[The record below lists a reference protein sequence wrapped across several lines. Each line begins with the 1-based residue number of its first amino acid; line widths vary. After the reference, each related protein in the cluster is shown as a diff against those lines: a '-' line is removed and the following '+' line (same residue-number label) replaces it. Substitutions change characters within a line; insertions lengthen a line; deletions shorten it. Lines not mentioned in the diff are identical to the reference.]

1 MDNVIKISPDDDG
14 RCPRVRRDPSWRFIG
29 AQSSYD
35 LPGNVSGMKKILT
48 VAGILV
54 LCMTLALVAGCSQ
67 PEKPVVTPEPTAV
80 PDTIA
85 TAEPTAMPT
94 KLSLTPGPT
103 QTLPDMWSLDVQVT
117 SNGEAINPLVIVA
130 LRGGKGMNLVP
141 SLDIKV
147 TRSDGVVE
155 TSKMTSPLYV
165 GKTVEL
171 AGTTKPSDRCEIWA
185 NPPNGEPV
193 KIYDDYV
200 CFRCY

>member
-1 MDNVIKISPDDDG
+1 
-14 RCPRVRRDPSWRFIG
+14 
-29 AQSSYD
+29 
-35 LPGNVSGMKKILT
+35 MKKIIPIICTLMFCM
-48 VAGILV
+48 V
-54 LCMTLALVAGCSQ
+54 LAFAAGCSQ
-67 PEKPVVTPEPTAV
+67 PEKPVVTPVPTTME
-80 PDTIA
+80 TIA
-85 TAEPTAMPT
+85 TSAPTPIPT
-94 KLSLTPGPT
+94 VVSMKPGPT

-117 SNGEAINPLVIVA
+117 SNGEAINPLIIVA

-155 TSKMTSPLYV
+155 TAQMKAPLFV

-171 AGTTKPSDRCEIWA
+171 AGTTKPSDRAEVWA
-185 NPPNGEPV
+185 NPPNGDPV